1 MPLQPDE
8 RKFTVVTCSL
18 PVMAEA
24 LHLPHIEL
32 LNLCGDFDRDSES
45 YSGPLT
51 IGRSATSIPP
61 RVPGCIEHQRARL
74 NLPRRVVCRRRHQ
87 AGPKSRCP
95 RRWCSW
101 PTRETQTA
109 AGLVAQGSFCAAGEG
124 LTRREIP
131 RRLRAAA
138 NSASEHLGEVP
149 MEILF
154 ETANLADI
162 EEVTPVYTQQGIRR
176 LPSLTVTL

>member
-1 MPLQPDE
+1 LADPIPGDHCNTPGPHAAPRRPCAPPDDPRLTLRCAKSNRLVREGLPRREARAATGASLMPLQPDE

-45 YSGPLT
+45 YSGPMT

-74 NLPRRVVCRRRHQ
+74 NLRRRVVDDATKRAPNR
-87 AGPKSRCP
+87 GV
-95 RRWCSW
+95 
-101 PTRETQTA
+101 REGGA
-109 AGLVAQGSFCAAGEG
+109 PG
-124 LTRREIP
+124 
-131 RRLRAAA
+131 RL
-138 NSASEHLGEVP
+138 
-149 MEILF
+149 
-154 ETANLADI
+154 
-162 EEVTPVYTQQGIRR
+162 
-176 LPSLTVTL
+176 

>member
-32 LNLCGDFDRDSES
+32 LNLWGDFDRDSES
-45 YSGPLT
+45 YSGPMT

-74 NLPRRVVCRRRHQ
+74 NLRRRVVDDATKRAPNR
-87 AGPKSRCP
+87 GV
-95 RRWCSW
+95 
-101 PTRETQTA
+101 REGGA
-109 AGLVAQGSFCAAGEG
+109 PG
-124 LTRREIP
+124 
-131 RRLRAAA
+131 RL
-138 NSASEHLGEVP
+138 
-149 MEILF
+149 
-154 ETANLADI
+154 
-162 EEVTPVYTQQGIRR
+162 
-176 LPSLTVTL
+176 